1 MPLREALLKAYDLK
15 SIKVELLKM
24 FQIQASDKNEITRLS
39 KLFSKGKVIL
49 IFPYNQ
55 LVTDSFCRAW

>member
-24 FQIQASDKNEITRLS
+24 LHIQAADKNEITRLS
-39 KLFSKGKVIL
+39 KLFSKGKVRSNID
-49 IFPYNQ
+49 
-55 LVTDSFCRAW
+55 VK

>member
-39 KLFSKGKVIL
+39 KLFSKGKVIF

-55 LVTDSFCRAW
+55 ARY